1 MKRNAFVLLLLMLAL
16 LFSACGK
23 EAVPDFTAA
32 TDPDTESVTPSSTTA
47 PTVPL
52 NPNNAATNVKLIP
65 SSTVAEADFQTFLN
79 KEYWY
84 RRVLNCTFAKP
95 QDIPAEMYFRS
106 SLLVY
111 DKQDNTLFTNEER
124 AFLHTQ
130 WCEKYGATPW
140 VNAYRI
146 PVKSI
151 NEGLAILGITVKDI
165 KTPENWVY
173 YDKSDSFYAYINPAN
188 IYSVADVTVT
198 KVDRTGDG
206 LVRVYWQTEEVQ
218 IDTATGVVKE
228 AGVPMVMTLRM
239 HNDSYVIV
247 SNVPGAYDPMTFAKL
262 NTPEDYT
269 AFIQQQWW
277 CLRALGCT
285 FEKPEEISL
294 QHYFYIGMPKGNYHS
309 STFTAEE
316 QAAINA
322 AYIKK
327 YGVDPYTGATKLP
340 VQEIQN
346 ALSVLGVALSD
357 VKIPDNWIYYDKTD
371 SYYFWKSDAYG
382 VVGWS
387 VTDVA
392 KDDEGIVKVYWETSA
407 MHHNTATGEFW
418 PKGVKMVMTMQAKP
432 DGGYL
437 ILSNLPVE

>member
-65 SSTVAEADFQTFLN
+65 SSTFAEADFQTFLN

-151 NEGLAILGITVKDI
+151 NEGLAILGVTVKDI
-165 KTPENWVY
+165 KMPENWVY

-188 IYSVADVTVT
+188 IYNVADVTVT

-218 IDTATGVVKE
+218 IETATGVVKE

-285 FEKPEEISL
+285 FEKPEDISAWF
-294 QHYFYIGMPKGNYHS
+294 YFYNGVSNQKVNWQS
-309 STFTAEE
+309 FTDEEKAFVNETFRDSFDVGT
-316 QAAINA
+316 
-322 AYIKK
+322 
-327 YGVDPYTGATKLP
+327 PYKLP
-340 VQEIQN
+340 VEEIN
-346 ALSVLGVALSD
+346 KDLSVLGITIAD
-357 VKIPDNWIYYDKTD
+357 IQIPDRWIYYDKTD
-371 SYYFWKSDAYG
+371 AYYYTVSDAYG
-382 VVGWS
+382 VGRWS
-387 VTDVA
+387 VTKVEKGEDGMVA
-392 KDDEGIVKVYWETSA
+392 VYWKTEGS
-407 MHHNTATGEFW
+407 HYNTATGEFMRNA
-418 PKGVKMVMTMQAKP
+418 KMVMTLQEQP
-432 DGGYL
+432 DGTYRV
-437 ILSNLPVE
+437 LSNVPQE